1 MGKKIKVRFNLGK
14 GENYMKWKIEYPS
27 GQVSYYS
34 PVSIQLIM
42 KDCQLKNGRK
52 TAMKIFNG
60 ENKTVCAWVL
70 CEDITVRYSGFEQ
83 FDDMELPRL
92 KYNPR
97 KLPFWVMDDSEAPL
111 DGSRFEEIATV
122 DYKLFVTKNLAE

>member
-34 PVSIQLIM
+34 PGDIQLIL
-42 KDCQLKNGRK
+42 KKCTLKNGRK
-52 TAMKIFNG
+52 TALKIFNG

-70 CEDITVRYSGFEQ
+70 CEDITVCYGSFKQ
-83 FDDMELPRL
+83 FDDMNLPRL
-92 KYNPR
+92 KYNPK
-97 KLPFWVMDDSEAPL
+97 KLPFWTIDDSDRSV
-111 DGSRFEEIATV
+111 DGTTIDEIGSV
-122 DYKLFVTKNLAE
+122 DSKLFITKI